1 MQKIEEYILM
11 RKKKDKLNEF
21 DFTHHSENMGKI
33 IQYVS
38 DYFNDYLIPEDFSN
52 EVLKL
57 QQNLKKSE
65 KMLMTRYP
73 KSHEFIE
80 KFYLD
85 NQKRVDTLIGK
96 SYETFRD
103 VDLYYRDEDF
113 KKIAIDVIHNRLLIE
128 SITDN
133 DMNNVI
139 IAVKEYHRYTKSKP
153 RRSEMKEL
161 DSTIVKWV
169 MDSYRDYDVNIADY
183 AIDIAWRWGEKYVE
197 HKYIRNEEEW
207 YDINKYDYRYQENPF
222 DIDLEYEKHKELP
235 FIEEKRDYLEML
247 VMYFW
252 LFSVLEDQSYWP
264 EYEQLCIVNREL
276 PLKIQ
281 KRLLIPVTF
290 NRLIYPNGIN
300 SQVEYIESKTGII
313 KSLTSERY
321 ILSIINDKQ
330 MDNFWTNEATRRK
343 CVINIK
349 DTIDKFGLPD
359 FLELRTPIKTPFMT
373 IKEMIAIY
381 NDLSK
386 ELKEH
391 KKLTIAIK
399 NSSIKTSKEPLI
411 YDMNDIMTLYHTI
424 NEMKLDLK
432 LVIDLVDTSGRNVLK
447 SRMNDLV
454 DIVTS
459 KPNLF
464 IGFHMNAIDSWGRY
478 HGLYSS
484 SKKETLY
491 DRKAYPPFSSYM
503 SGISAILQDS
513 NPKYFIP
520 QKITKN
526 EDLELLVDQ
535 LYRCGCTFK

>member
-21 DFTHHSENMGKI
+21 DFTRHSENMGKI

-38 DYFNDYLIPEDFSN
+38 DYFNDYLTPEDFSN

-57 QQNLKKSE
+57 QKNLKKSE

-73 KSHEFIE
+73 QSHEFIE

-128 SITDN
+128 STTDN
-133 DMNNVI
+133 DLNNVI
-139 IAVKEYHRYTKSKP
+139 VAVKEYHRYTKSKP

-161 DSTIVKWV
+161 DSTIVEWV

-183 AIDIAWRWGEKYVE
+183 AFDIAWRWGEKYVE

-276 PLKIQ
+276 PLKTQ

-290 NRLIYPNGIN
+290 NKLIYPNGID

-330 MDNFWTNEATRRK
+330 MDNFWTNEATRKK

-373 IKEMIAIY
+373 IEEMIAIY
-381 NDLSK
+381 NGLVK
-386 ELKEH
+386 ELKEY

-399 NSSIKTSKEPLI
+399 NTSIKTSKEPLI
-411 YDMNDIMTLYHTI
+411 HDMNSIMTLYRAI

-454 DIVTS
+454 DVVPS

-484 SKKETLY
+484 SKKERLY

-535 LYRCGCTFK
+535 LYRCGCIFK